1 MSKESFADNSLL
13 EMFGLT
19 YEQSRLM
26 FSVQKMITEYDIS
39 LTKNDRQRTQKREWL
54 YLWEKGITAYLNSI
68 DGPKKQGC
76 LVSSN
81 EINNAFRKELMK
93 SPNRTWYY
101 ILALEAIEFTP
112 YTPLGTD
119 EDKQYGKLKMA
130 EDKCNSYTR
139 GLLISH
145 GVLSSEKLDRLDK
158 VYSKSLNAISGRKG
172 RIFTRVL
179 AVVALAALTASVA
192 TFAAPGIAVAIFG
205 SSFEG
210 LYGIALTNACLALAG
225 GGAVA
230 AGGAGIAGGT
240 AVIAGGGALLGLAGG
255 GTLVGIESLLLE
267 SPEYTLTQAAKLETI
282 LKEVVLNA
290 QQDVVTAQKIISN
303 YQEQIRQLNDELVR
317 MKLQNEKNKKDLNNI
332 SKSLSHLEKAYR
344 DMVAF
349 ASAYETGL
357 TTQGGK

>member
-1 MSKESFADNSLL
+1 MSKDSLSDNSLL

-39 LTKNDRQRTQKREWL
+39 LTKNDSQRTQKREWL
-54 YLWEKGITAYLNSI
+54 NSWEKGITAYLNSI
-68 DGPKKQGC
+68 DEKQGC
-76 LVSSN
+76 LVAPHEVN
-81 EINNAFRKELMK
+81 HAFKKELAK

-112 YTPLGTD
+112 YTPLGKD

-192 TFAAPGIAVAIFG
+192 TIAAPSIAVAIFG

-357 TTQGGK
+357 KTQEEK